1 MGRELQGQGELP
13 RLVLPVAL
21 TSADPTEYSTHS
33 LRRTKTA
40 LIYRLMRTKNPRA
53 LQLFLGH
60 RKIESTVSYLGV
72 DVDDAQAYLVP
83 ARGLGGIEGI
93 IRALKPGIEVVGW
106 AEVRHAEKEAPRQ
119 IPGDDRR
126 HWRH

>member
-1 MGRELQGQGELP
+1 LGRELQGQGELS

-33 LRRTKTA
+33 LRRRKTA

-60 RKIESTVSYLGV
+60 RKIESTVRYLGV
-72 DVDDAQAYLVP
+72 DVNDALEMAEH
-83 ARGLGGIEGI
+83 IEC
-93 IRALKPGIEVVGW
+93 
-106 AEVRHAEKEAPRQ
+106 
-119 IPGDDRR
+119 
-126 HWRH
+126 